1 MVILELESETSL
13 EVQNHLGYEMWEK
26 EKEEEVGGSEGRKWE
41 GNEEVEEI
49 ENTNSE
55 S

>member
-26 EKEEEVGGSEGRKWE
+26 EKEEEVGGDRKEENGKEMRKWRK
-41 GNEEVEEI
+41 
-49 ENTNSE
+49 
-55 S
+55 

>member
-26 EKEEEVGGSEGRKWE
+26 EKEEEVGGIGRKKME
-41 GNEEVEEI
+41 RK
-49 ENTNSE
+49 
-55 S
+55 